1 MEILYYD
8 KIVNEELTTK
18 FGAKHVNL
26 STLFKESDVISLHC
40 PLTFSTQY
48 IIDRKSLDIMKKGA
62 IIINTGRG
70 KLMRTDEVIAAL
82 KNSQLGGVGL
92 DVYEHEDEIFYK
104 DSSDD
109 IIGDDN
115 LARLLMYPNVIVT
128 GHQAFFTKEA
138 ITAICETTLDNI
150 IKIKSG

>member
-1 MEILYYD
+1 MSICKGFGMDILYYD

-18 FGAKHVNL
+18 YGAKHVNL

-70 KLMRTDEVIAAL
+70 KLMRTDEVISSL
-82 KNSQLGGVGL
+82 KNS
-92 DVYEHEDEIFYK
+92 
-104 DSSDD
+104 
-109 IIGDDN
+109 
-115 LARLLMYPNVIVT
+115 
-128 GHQAFFTKEA
+128 
-138 ITAICETTLDNI
+138 
-150 IKIKSG
+150 